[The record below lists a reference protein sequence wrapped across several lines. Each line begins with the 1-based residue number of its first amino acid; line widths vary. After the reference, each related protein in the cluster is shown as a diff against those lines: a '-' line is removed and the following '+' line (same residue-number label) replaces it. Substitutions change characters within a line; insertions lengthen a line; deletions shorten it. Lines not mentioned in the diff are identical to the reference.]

1 MKIDENRQYSQRK
14 SSKLLDDLSNFND
27 IFRKDV
33 PYDNIKSHTKPG
45 FHRVKKLRI
54 YFGLFKFS
62 FDFFR
67 REDQIN
73 VVYSKQMYFST
84 RRYLV

>member
-1 MKIDENRQYSQRK
+1 M
-14 SSKLLDDLSNFND
+14 
-27 IFRKDV
+27 